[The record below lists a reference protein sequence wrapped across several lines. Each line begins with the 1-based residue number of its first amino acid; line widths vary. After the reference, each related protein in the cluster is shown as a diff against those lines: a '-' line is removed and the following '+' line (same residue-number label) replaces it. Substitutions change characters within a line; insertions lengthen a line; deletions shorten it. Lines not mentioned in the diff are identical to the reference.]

1 MLFSV
6 VTCALEEG
14 GSPCSNPKYL
24 EEIKPTSGRRKGN
37 LKISVKY
44 FINDNAKQ
52 RFMAFDTAF
61 SCTYTYYAQQGCTM
75 HFNGFNVNN
84 YQKQNPR
91 NVRCI
96 LLLLF
101 NERMLCVY

>member
-1 MLFSV
+1 MMLFSV

-44 FINDNAKQ
+44 FINDNAK
-52 RFMAFDTAF
+52 
-61 SCTYTYYAQQGCTM
+61 
-75 HFNGFNVNN
+75 
-84 YQKQNPR
+84 
-91 NVRCI
+91 
-96 LLLLF
+96 
-101 NERMLCVY
+101 